1 MYSVNRS
8 SNIIK
13 SGLEIVSRVAAE
25 FLIRNLDEFGTQA
38 KSFVEYFASDKSG
51 SVSERGRFALKQLEK
66 TS

>member
-25 FLIRNLDEFGTQA
+25 FLIRNLDEFGSQA
-38 KSFVEYFASDKSG
+38 KSFAVLLFWEMENSLK
-51 SVSERGRFALKQLEK
+51 GRFCPKPQ
-66 TS
+66 TH